1 MAARARISAA
11 LRAESASVATHAG
24 NVARLRHLLLLLLLL
39 LLLPLLLL
47 LLRLLLLLLLLKIPL
62 SKQETRLLPR
72 NAVPCCCCCRGCASA
87 PALLLDRSSDCG
99 SGVPAKKAPRTDVSA
114 ASVDTNK

>member
-47 LLRLLLLLLLLKIPL
+47 LRLLLLLLLLEIPL

-99 SGVPAKKAPRTDVSA
+99 SGAPAKKAPRTDVSA